1 MGSHAFFYQEVEAI
15 RETKYLI
22 EHKIQDANAALQS
35 LLRSKSSLQHD
46 QRSKMKTEIIDRE
59 KCLETRM
66 RGLHII

>member
-15 RETKYLI
+15 RESNYLI

-35 LLRSKSSLQHD
+35 LLRSESSLQHD

-66 RGLHII
+66 RGLNII